1 MAYLF
6 ILAGLV
12 LLFVGGEALVRGSVG
27 IARRFGLSELLI
39 GIVLVGFGTSM
50 PELVTSMQAVGQ
62 GAVGMSVGNVTG
74 SNIANIMLVLGTA
87 AIIRPIFTDPK
98 ALSRDFIFMVFATV
112 IFLMLAYFDLFTRWV
127 GLGLVAL
134 LLVYI
139 VGSFFLDKQNADTAA
154 LHTDE
159 GELIEADDAFWLS
172 WVFAIAGVAGVVVGA
187 NLLVD
192 GGVTIATRFGVS
204 DTLIGLSIVAIGT
217 SLPELATSVVSAFRG
232 KSDVALG
239 NVIGSNIFNVLG
251 IVGVTATVL
260 PFSLNNPENSV
271 QTGEGSDF
279 SAIFSQEAETLGSNL
294 TWTDV
299 STLGLSVFFVI
310 LFAFTGKRLAR
321 WEGAILLGSYFLFMA
336 LAFNLIPSF
345 S

>member
-12 LLFVGGEALVRGSVG
+12 LLFVGGEVLVRGSVG

-50 PELVTSMQAVGQ
+50 PELVTSLQAVGQ

-74 SNIANIMLVLGTA
+74 SNIANVMLVLGTA
-87 AIIRPIFTDPK
+87 ALIRPIFTDPK
-98 ALSRDFIFMVFATV
+98 ALSRDFIFMVFATIV
-112 IFLMLAYFDLFTRWV
+112 FLCLAYFDLFTRAV
-127 GLGLVAL
+127 GIVLVAL
-134 LLVYI
+134 LLIYI
-139 VGSFFLDKQNADTAA
+139 VGSFLLDKKNADTAA

-159 GELIEADDAFWLS
+159 GELIEANDALWLS
-172 WVFAIAGVAGVVVGA
+172 CALAVAGVAGVVIGA
-187 NLLVD
+187 NLLVN
-192 GGVTIATRFGVS
+192 GGVTVATRFGVS

-217 SLPELATSVVSAFRG
+217 SLPELATSIVSAFKG

-251 IVGVTATVL
+251 IIGVTTIFL
-260 PFSLNNPENSV
+260 PFSLNDPNNSV
-271 QTGEGSDF
+271 QAADSAEFGAVF
-279 SAIFSQEAETLGSNL
+279 SREASSLASNL

-299 STLGLSVFFVI
+299 STLILSVFFVI
-310 LFAFTGKRLAR
+310 LFAFSGKRLAR
-321 WEGAILLGSYFLFMA
+321 WEGATLLAGYILFLG